1 MAPST
6 PTTTPHVTPIRS
18 RLEDDD
24 TCKRKAIATP
34 PRPTPPRTG
43 LPDRRHAFAT
53 TTCRR
58 QLWKMP
64 SSSMG
69 RGPTFKDRQLQVKHK
84 RVNEPG
90 YHFSSG
96 EDGGGG
102 GYGERRREGGPRGG
116 YRGGGQ
122 GGRGGGRGSP
132 FRGSGGRGGGQG
144 GGYHGEAVVADE
156 EADITPITNE
166 QGELTNQRI

>member
-24 TCKRKAIATP
+24 TRKRKAIATP
-34 PRPTPPRTG
+34 PRPAPQCTG

-53 TTCRR
+53 TTWSFYILLACISEVAVKNAVK
-58 QLWKMP
+58 LD
-64 SSSMG
+64 G
-69 RGPTFKDRQLQVKHK
+69 LTFKDRQLQVKHK
-84 RVNEPG
+84 RVNNEPG

-102 GYGERRREGGPRGG
+102 GYGGRGRGGRRGG
-116 YRGGGQ
+116 YHGGGRGGRGGSRGPPFYGGGRGGGYHG
-122 GGRGGGRGSP
+122 GGRGGGRKKLEIKP
-132 FRGSGGRGGGQG
+132 LVD
-144 GGYHGEAVVADE
+144 H
-156 EADITPITNE
+156 T
-166 QGELTNQRI
+166 